1 MSISPPI
8 LRPSSLTIDFPAW
21 VDEIVLSFP
30 RPLVDDEARMALTVR
45 LSEENV
51 ARGGGPFGSTVFL
64 EERLVAAGVN
74 RVLET
79 GLSLAHAEIMALLR
93 AQAVLGSKVALAAPP
108 LTLFASTEPCCQCFG
123 ALVWAGVRRL
133 VCGAT
138 TADAEAV
145 GFDEGPKPDAW
156 VSVLERR
163 GIAVQQGLLRA
174 DAESVLRSYVA
185 RGGFIYGKPT
195 P

>member
-1 MSISPPI
+1 MTGAPSRSS
-8 LRPSSLTIDFPAW
+8 PSSLVIDFPPW
-21 VDEIVLSFP
+21 VDEVVAGFQPSLI
-30 RPLVDDEARMALTVR
+30 DDDACMALTVR

-51 ARGGGPFGSTVFL
+51 ARGGGPFGGTVFL
-64 EERLVAAGVN
+64 EDRLLAAGVN
-74 RVLET
+74 RVLES
-79 GLSLAHAEIMALLR
+79 GLSIAHAEIIALLR
-93 AQAVLGSKVALAAPP
+93 AQAVLGPAAIMNAPP

-156 VSVLERR
+156 VTVLERR
-163 GIAVQQGLLRA
+163 GIAVRQGVRRA
-174 DAESVLRSYVA
+174 EAERVLRDYIA
-185 RGGFIYGKPT
+185 RGGPIYGKPA